1 MKSRIVSAVALL
13 LLAVASVSAHHAS
26 AGIDRT
32 TTKELKGTIKAF
44 SWQNPHSWMEVEV
57 ASEGKVVTWTIEMT
71 APSYLVRA
79 GWKSSTVKPGDEV
92 TVTVRPSASLT
103 DTNRPPGSP
112 FFSGRTV
119 TVTSSPGFTV
129 VDFHPARTR
138 YDGAVIST
146 VQTTTFPSVATST
159 SIHECGFCQL
169 KAFIVPLSS
178 LVVVRSMPAEA

>member
-57 ASEGKVVTWTIEMT
+57 ATEGKVVVWTVEMT

-92 TVTVRPSASLT
+92 TVTVRPLKT
-103 DTNRPPGSP
+103 GDPGGLFVSVKLAD
-112 FFSGRTV
+112 GRTLTERPV
-119 TVTSSPGFTV
+119 LAQAA
-129 VDFHPARTR
+129 PA
-138 YDGAVIST
+138 GA
-146 VQTTTFPSVATST
+146 
-159 SIHECGFCQL
+159 
-169 KAFIVPLSS
+169 
-178 LVVVRSMPAEA
+178 PAQP